1 MKQEDLKS
9 ALLKK
14 ALGFSS
20 DEVVEEY
27 AVDEQGKSVLSKR
40 KVTKKFN
47 PPDLNALKMLLE
59 EKQDDF
65 SQMTDG
71 QLLAEKTRLLQE
83 LGKLTKKKEQK
94 K

>member
-27 AVDEQGKSVLSKR
+27 SVDEQGKSVLSKR

>member
-14 ALGFSS
+14 ALGFSC

-27 AVDEQGKSVLSKR
+27 SFDEQGKSILSKR

-47 PPDLNALKMLLE
+47 PPDLNALKVLME
-59 EKQDDF
+59 ERQDDF
-65 SQMTDG
+65 SNMTDG

-83 LGKLTKKKEQK
+83 LETLNKKERK

>member
-27 AVDEQGKSVLSKR
+27 SVDEQGKSVLSKR

-83 LGKLTKKKEQK
+83 LGELTKKKEQK